1 MHLHLW
7 LVLVF
12 WEMPST
18 VIAIFRWNR
27 PEHRDLD
34 TEQNTNHKHRDGCG
48 MGGRIFITALS
59 LILEA
64 YLHLVV
70 RIAANYDTKYQHN

>member
-1 MHLHLW
+1 MKPW
-7 LVLVF
+7 
-12 WEMPST
+12 
-18 VIAIFRWNR
+18 
-27 PEHRDLD
+27 HRHLD
-34 TEQNTNHKHRDGCG
+34 TEQNTHQKHRDGCG
-48 MGGRIFITALS
+48 MGGHIFITALS